1 MFLGRPTEVVD
12 FSSRRLSSMMLFS
25 SVAVPNPDRT
35 EGRRWNLMSFLG
47 RRSGRKGKGLA
58 TAAA

>member
-1 MFLGRPTEVVD
+1 MVD